1 MAGNGNYY
9 ARFERAL
16 RRGGTE
22 QAGGRLKAEISIS
35 LTDLAGADPHKVEAE
50 FELMGPG
57 DVDRLLPGAIVRR
70 FPAPGSS
77 DAEETKLP
85 FIEFSSADLP
95 WRYTPKP
102 ASGEKLEPWLALVVG
117 TPGSGGLSLRP
128 DGTVEISVDVQNRH
142 QLSEAA
148 FWAHVHQVGAFER
161 ARLLSPADLTQDRQY
176 IAALVPAF
184 TPDGKSSWPN
194 SANTSVIL
202 PCYDWWTFETG
213 PKGDF
218 PDLAAQLRR
227 ADLAELALRGGRP
240 FGRADLRYEPRSG
253 APGITLPAAGAL
265 RVPLAAVPDPAD
277 SPPAPSIA
285 VEVAALTTPINVPD
299 GREVVT
305 APDYPAAF
313 TATGFAADP
322 SGWIGQLTGDPRLR
336 GAAGLGAW
344 TAIAWQ
350 EMIADAAAIRLG
362 DTIIA
367 AEMIR
372 SLALGVAASRSM
384 WRRRVPADPV
394 KALVVLAPALG
405 RLLADNGGTVL
416 DAIGGTTPQLAGAL
430 FSSAARRATRPGPAR
445 ATRAAPRAND
455 LDQIIALAA
464 RCPDPV
470 DPPDPFARL
479 RPRRREDA
487 HAAAKHAIYEATSD
501 EAAAAEA
508 VERLLASEHIDPA
521 RLAAVLEALRPGPD
535 GRPDLDALRRA
546 LDRGDYPPLENSLDG
561 WEERPDD
568 HAPECRP
575 VDVGALGKSVS
586 AAIDPTIAV
595 PPAARRVFA
604 MLPGVTSMRPL
615 EVEPELDIALW
626 SFLSTASPDWMLPGI
641 GDLAEHE
648 VIGVETNPAF
658 VRALLIGA
666 NWQTASE
673 LRWRNIPL
681 VPRSSPLRRFWQRLP
696 DSPPGSGP
704 DTVYDMKPVR
714 FWPPD
719 AGLSDT
725 RLSPTGGGSEAV
737 VVFKT
742 PLFRRYPST
751 AVYLYDARP
760 STSAPPDW
768 TAPNPATPLTG
779 VRHVEPTFTGTI
791 GPDVTFFGFP
801 VPAEALAYHWVVLEE
816 PPAGYR
822 FYSAFR
828 SDLPGPLT
836 DTHGGDYA
844 RNRFALPVRVLLGPL
859 L

>member
-1 MAGNGNYY
+1 MAGTGTYY
-9 ARFERAL
+9 ARVERAL
-16 RRGGTE
+16 RAGATE
-22 QAGGRLKAEISIS
+22 PAGGRLKAKLSIT
-35 LTDLAGADPHKVEAE
+35 LTDLAGADEHKVDAE
-50 FELMGPG
+50 YELMGPG

-85 FIEFSSADLP
+85 FIEFSSVDLP

-102 ASGEKLEPWLALVVG
+102 AAGTQLEPWLALVVG
-117 TPGSGGLSLRP
+117 PPGAGGLSLRP
-128 DGTVEISVDVQNRH
+128 DSTVRISVEVQNRH
-142 QLSEAA
+142 PLTEAA
-148 FWAHVHQVGAFER
+148 LWAHVHQVGAFER

-176 IAALVPAF
+176 IAALVPLFA
-184 TPDGKSSWPN
+184 PDGTVRWSTP
-194 SANTSVIL
+194 ATDFVTL
-202 PCYDWWTFETG
+202 PCYDWWTFRTG

-253 APGITLPAAGAL
+253 SPAVTLPAAGAL
-265 RVPLAAVPDPAD
+265 RVPLAALPDPAD
-277 SPPAPSIA
+277 APPAPSVA
-285 VEVAALTTPINVPD
+285 AEVAALQSPIDVPD
-299 GREVVT
+299 GREVIT
-305 APDYPAAF
+305 APDYPGAF
-313 TATGFAADP
+313 TAQGVAAAP
-322 SGWIGQLTGDPRLR
+322 GGWIGQLTEDPRLR

-350 EMIADAAAIRLG
+350 EKIADAAAIRLG

-394 KALVVLAPALG
+394 RALVVLAPALG
-405 RLLADNGGTVL
+405 RLPADDGGTVL
-416 DAIGGTTPQLAGAL
+416 NAIGESTPQLATAL

-445 ATRAAPRAND
+445 AIRANPEAG
-455 LDQIIALAA
+455 LDQMIALAA
-464 RCPDPV
+464 RCPDPI
-470 DPPDPFARL
+470 DPPDPFVRL
-479 RPRRREDA
+479 RPRRGEDA
-487 HAAAKHAIYEATSD
+487 HAAAKRAIYEATDD

-508 VERLLASEHIDPA
+508 AERLLSGERFDPA

-535 GRPDLDALRRA
+535 GRTDWDALRRA
-546 LDRGDYPPLENSLDG
+546 YDSGEIPPLDDSLRG

-568 HAPECRP
+568 HAPQCRP
-575 VDVGALGKSVS
+575 VDAGALGKAV
-586 AAIDPTIAV
+586 AEAIDPTIAV

-604 MLPGVTSMRPL
+604 MLPGVSSMRPL
-615 EVEPELDIALW
+615 EVEPELDIPLW
-626 SFLSTASPDWMLPGI
+626 SFLSTASPDWMLPGV

-658 VRALLIGA
+658 VRALLVGA

-673 LRWRNIPL
+673 LRWRNVPL
-681 VPRSSPLRRFWQRLP
+681 VPRSSPLRRFWQRMP
-696 DSPPGSGP
+696 DAPPGSGP

-719 AGLSDT
+719 AGIADT
-725 RLSPTGGGSEAV
+725 KLSPTGGGSEAV

-760 STSAPPDW
+760 SPTASPDW
-768 TAPNPATPLTG
+768 TAPDPATPLTG
-779 VRHVEPTFTGTI
+779 VRHVDPTFTGTI

-801 VPAEALAYHWVVLEE
+801 VPAEALAHHWVVLEE

-822 FYSAFR
+822 FYSALR
-828 SDLPGPLT
+828 PDLSGPLA